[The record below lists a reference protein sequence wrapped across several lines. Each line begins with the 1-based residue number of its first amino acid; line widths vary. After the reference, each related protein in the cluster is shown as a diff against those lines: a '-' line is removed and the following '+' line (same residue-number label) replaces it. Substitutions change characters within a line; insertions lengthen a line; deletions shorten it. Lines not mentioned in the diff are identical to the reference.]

1 MVPSMTRVKLDATD
15 LRILSALQRHGR
27 LSKARLAG
35 LVNLSASPAW
45 TRLKRLEE
53 AGIVRGYHA
62 DVDIGRIAS
71 ATMVLVEITLKQH
84 RYADFERFERHVR
97 GIDEI
102 VECHATGGGV
112 DYVMKVVVPGIEA
125 YQGLIDR
132 LLIADIGIDRYFTYV
147 VTREVKTG
155 PANLA
160 GLVAAEI
167 GLRTPDRT
175 VEIAQFSPLGPIRYG
190 SSVRVAVAPSGT
202 MPPDA
207 RCRPVSPRL
216 MLVEH
221 PRKGT
226 AVENAH
232 QRPTR
237 PLGSRTLLPPFNP
250 PRPIRPR

>member
-1 MVPSMTRVKLDATD
+1 MRIKLDPTD
-15 LRILSALQRHGR
+15 LRILSAVQKHGR

-45 TRLKRLEE
+45 TRLKRLEV

-62 DVDIGRIAS
+62 DVDIGRITS
-71 ATMVLVEITLKQH
+71 ATMVLVEITLTQH

-132 LLIADIGIDRYFTYV
+132 LLIADVGIDRYFTYV

-155 PANLA
+155 QASLT
-160 GLVAAEI
+160 GLIEV
-167 GLRTPDRT
+167 D
-175 VEIAQFSPLGPIRYG
+175 
-190 SSVRVAVAPSGT
+190 
-202 MPPDA
+202 
-207 RCRPVSPRL
+207 
-216 MLVEH
+216 
-221 PRKGT
+221 T
-226 AVENAH
+226 A
-232 QRPTR
+232 
-237 PLGSRTLLPPFNP
+237 
-250 PRPIRPR
+250 